1 MSMTSTVSN
10 TVHPEEYLHLVDTVI
25 SLYITQ
31 RIDIADM
38 EYADLYQTGC
48 LALCH
53 AAATYDPEREASFST
68 YASVVIRNRLY
79 DYCRHVNHV
88 HSQLLYLD
96 APLADD
102 SETAYVDQLQAPSE
116 SPAELFPL
124 LQIIQEEYS
133 GIAAKGVNAL
143 LLQAS
148 GYSSKDIAAIYH
160 VKPNHISAWIS
171 RARSRLQKDPRVLA
185 FAQ

>member
-88 HSQLLYLD
+88 HSQLL
-96 APLADD
+96 
-102 SETAYVDQLQAPSE
+102 APSE

-148 GYSSKDIAAIYH
+148 GYSSKDIAAMYH

>member
-88 HSQLLYLD
+88 HSQLLYLVLRWQMTQRRPMLISCRH
-96 APLADD
+96 PLNLPQ
-102 SETAYVDQLQAPSE
+102 SCF
-116 SPAELFPL
+116 LFF
-124 LQIIQEEYS
+124 
-133 GIAAKGVNAL
+133 
-143 LLQAS
+143 
-148 GYSSKDIAAIYH
+148 
-160 VKPNHISAWIS
+160 
-171 RARSRLQKDPRVLA
+171 R
-185 FAQ
+185 

>member
-53 AAATYDPEREASFST
+53 AAATYDPEREATMFIPSSSIWMLRWQMT
-68 YASVVIRNRLY
+68 QRRPMLIS
-79 DYCRHVNHV
+79 CRH
-88 HSQLLYLD
+88 
-96 APLADD
+96 PLNLPQ
-102 SETAYVDQLQAPSE
+102 SCF
-116 SPAELFPL
+116 LFF
-124 LQIIQEEYS
+124 
-133 GIAAKGVNAL
+133 
-143 LLQAS
+143 
-148 GYSSKDIAAIYH
+148 
-160 VKPNHISAWIS
+160 
-171 RARSRLQKDPRVLA
+171 R
-185 FAQ
+185 

>member
-148 GYSSKDIAAIYH
+148 GYSSKDIAAM
-160 VKPNHISAWIS
+160 
-171 RARSRLQKDPRVLA
+171 
-185 FAQ
+185 

>member
-79 DYCRHVNHV
+79 DYCRH
-88 HSQLLYLD
+88 
-96 APLADD
+96 
-102 SETAYVDQLQAPSE
+102 
-116 SPAELFPL
+116 AELFPL

-148 GYSSKDIAAIYH
+148 GYSSKDIAAMYH

>member
-53 AAATYDPEREASFST
+53 AAATGT
-68 YASVVIRNRLY
+68 G
-79 DYCRHVNHV
+79 
-88 HSQLLYLD
+88 SQLFHLCLRRN
-96 APLADD
+96 P
-102 SETAYVDQLQAPSE
+102 
-116 SPAELFPL
+116 
-124 LQIIQEEYS
+124 
-133 GIAAKGVNAL
+133 
-143 LLQAS
+143 
-148 GYSSKDIAAIYH
+148 
-160 VKPNHISAWIS
+160 
-171 RARSRLQKDPRVLA
+171 
-185 FAQ
+185 